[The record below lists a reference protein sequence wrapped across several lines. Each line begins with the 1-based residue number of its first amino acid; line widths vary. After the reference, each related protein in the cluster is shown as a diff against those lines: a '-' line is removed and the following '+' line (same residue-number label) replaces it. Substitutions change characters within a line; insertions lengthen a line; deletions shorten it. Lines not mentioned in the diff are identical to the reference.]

1 MEKFLIIVIVL
12 SLGSAMVLFTGHF
25 IKHGLSKS
33 LHLSNFLKGA
43 LASFLIYL
51 ITFISY
57 IYFMN

>member
-25 IKHGLSKS
+25 IKHGLSGS
-33 LHLSNFLKGA
+33 LRLSNFLKGA
-43 LASFLIYL
+43 MASFLIYL

-57 IYFMN
+57 LFLIN